1 MNIPK
6 LTSDVSSHEA
16 ALIQG
21 PWPKAYL
28 LANKQLNRT
37 MILPLFLT
45 TGHGMSLNEM
55 NPVAY
60 SSGGGQGGSI
70 LEARVAIL
78 EAQLHIIPSLAA
90 RFGPSRSTQIAL

>member
-6 LTSDVSSHEA
+6 LTSDVNSHEA

-21 PWPKAYL
+21 L
-28 LANKQLNRT
+28 GLRHILANKQLNRT

-45 TGHGMSLNEM
+45 TGHGRSLNEM
-55 NPVAY
+55 SPVAY

-78 EAQLHIIPSLAA
+78 RPISI
-90 RFGPSRSTQIAL
+90 